1 MKKISKQFP
10 LFVLVIGLFFS
21 CGLKTSEKID
31 SNSVNKQIKERKIKR
46 IKEPN
51 IVEKGFSIGTSISNN
66 FDQKRPCGKINLDT
80 MPDSVSQ
87 FLNKAWVACDT
98 PSNKIEKSLWDAYH
112 YNIKNEYA
120 LNSNI
125 QKIHLTKTEDAYLY
139 SYPYLNEGKLRILQI
154 ELNHKALVLA
164 LY

>member
-1 MKKISKQFP
+1 MKKISKQFS

-21 CGLKTSEKID
+21 CGLKTSEKIN
-31 SNSVNKQIKERKIKR
+31 STSVNKQIKERKIKR

-51 IVEKGFSIGTSISNN
+51 IVEKGYAIGTTISTSFN
-66 FDQKRPCGKINLDT
+66 QETPCGTIALT
-80 MPDSVSQ
+80 SMPDSVSQ
-87 FLNKAWVACDT
+87 FLNKVWIACAS
-98 PSNKIEKSLWDAYH
+98 PSNEIEKSLWDAYH
-112 YNIKNEYA
+112 YNIKNDYA

-125 QKIHLTKTEDAYLY
+125 QKIHLSKTEDAYLY
-139 SYPYLNEGKLRILQI
+139 SFPYLSDGKLRILQV